1 MRKVKQMDLLI
12 LANEFETQEKRFS
25 NYFEEVDKKSLADVL
40 IDTEKGDNVLVDGES
55 IESWDAVYIDPEPKA
70 FNYLRVL
77 IEGLGQKDI
86 SCNLDPS
93 SIFILAK
100 KPYLFSVLA
109 ERDIS
114 IPDQVAISTEKGLT
128 ELEKDVDFPVV
139 AKKYSNFELGEAK
152 IFDQFDNLK
161 SFTEISEHGKDF
173 IMIQEYS
180 DEDLFDVLYINGN
193 LISLKLE
200 ESPWEASESSSVAKK
215 YHSISTDQ
223 KKTVEEAVSSLGTR
237 LCQIRM
243 KGNEIVDI
251 DSSPDLEVFK
261 EKSGKNI
268 YGRISDMLKEGNND
282 E

>member
-1 MRKVKQMDLLI
+1 MELLI
-12 LANEFETQEKRFS
+12 LANDFDTQEKRFS
-25 NYFEEVDKKSLADVL
+25 NYFEEVEKKSLADVL
-40 IDTEKGDNVLVDGES
+40 IDTDKDENVLVDGER
-55 IESWDAVYIDPEPKA
+55 IEAWDAVYIDPEPKA

-77 IEGLGQKDI
+77 VEALGQKDI

-100 KPYLFSVLA
+100 KPYLFSVMA
-109 ERDIS
+109 ERGVS

-139 AKKYSNFELGEAK
+139 AKKYSSFELAEAK
-152 IFDQFDNLK
+152 IFEDFDNLK
-161 SFTEISEHGKDF
+161 SFAEISEHGKDF

-180 DEDLFDVLYINGN
+180 DEDIFDVLYIDGN

-200 ESPWEASESSSVAKK
+200 ESPWVASESTSVAKK

-223 KKTVEEAVSSLGTR
+223 KETVEDAVSSLGTSI
-237 LCQIRM
+237 CQIRM
-243 KGNEIVDI
+243 KGNKVMDI
-251 DSSPDLEVFK
+251 DSSPDLEAFK

-268 YGRISDMLKEGNND
+268 YGRISDMLKEGNED